1 MTAFSAAPPVADTC
15 QGRPMIRTFSLSLI
29 VLLLPASG
37 GPGTTPLD
45 IRIYDPTGQ
54 AVPTVTTVDVLR
66 SSAKVG
72 EPGRLY
78 FAFTPRGVQRF
89 ERLTRA
95 LAHLG
100 RRDHR
105 FTRMTISIDGR
116 IYANPRID
124 YRVNPE
130 GIPGDSGIELPL
142 PQLTALRL
150 VRRIRSG

>member
-1 MTAFSAAPPVADTC
+1 
-15 QGRPMIRTFSLSLI
+15 MIRTFSLSLI
-29 VLLLPASG
+29 VLLLAACG
-37 GPGTTPLD
+37 GTDKKPLD
-45 IRIYDPTGQ
+45 IRIYDPTGR
-54 AVPTVTTVDVLR
+54 ATPTVTTRDVLR

-78 FAFTPRGVQRF
+78 FAFTPRGAQRF

-100 RRDHR
+100 KRDHR

-116 IYANPRID
+116 IYANPSID

-130 GIPGDSGIELPL
+130 GIPGDSGVELPI

-150 VRRIRSG
+150 ARRIRSG